1 MAHAHVKANFEA
13 LRQEPL
19 KNRLMNMEKNT
30 LSPIRLS
37 RLRAQGFTC
46 ENERTL
52 REMAF
57 GIRFAYRACVLLL
70 IVAIASKSI
79 VLFSAMLGFAFLGI
93 VLPNHPFDYVFN
105 YALRRWL
112 KAPLVPARSRQLKFA
127 CIIATVFL
135 GAVVSLLY
143 FGMVT
148 QGLITAGILA
158 AFALLP
164 STIDLCIPSLL
175 YNAIFQ
181 KSGKAGAM
189 AR

>member
-1 MAHAHVKANFEA
+1 MSPGTAKANFDSSADE
-13 LRQEPL
+13 LI
-19 KNRLMNMEKNT
+19 KDILMNKETNT
-30 LSPIRLS
+30 LSPTRLN
-37 RLRAQGFTC
+37 RLRAQGFSC

-57 GIRFAYRACVLLL
+57 GIRFAYRGCTLLL

-79 VLFSAMLGFAFLGI
+79 VLFSAMLGLSFLGI

-105 YALRRWL
+105 VILRRWL
-112 KAPLVPARSRQLKFA
+112 RAPRVPARSRQLKFA

-135 GAVVSLLY
+135 AAVVSMLHV
-143 FGMVT
+143 GMVT
-148 QGLITAGILA
+148 QALITAGILA

-164 STIDLCIPSLL
+164 STIDLCIPSLI

-181 KSGKAGAM
+181 RSGKAGAIV
-189 AR
+189 R

>member
-1 MAHAHVKANFEA
+1 
-13 LRQEPL
+13 
-19 KNRLMNMEKNT
+19 MNMEKNT
-30 LSPIRLS
+30 LSPIRLR

-46 ENERTL
+46 ENEQTL
-52 REMAF
+52 QQMAF

-70 IVAIASKSI
+70 MVAIASKSLL
-79 VLFSAMLGFAFLGI
+79 LFSAMLGFSFLGI
-93 VLPNHPFDYVFN
+93 VLPNHPFDYMFN
-105 YALRRWL
+105 YTLRLWL
-112 KAPLVPARSRQLKFA
+112 RAPMVPARSRQLKFA
-127 CIIATVFL
+127 CTIATVFL
-135 GAVVSLLY
+135 GAVVGLLY

-158 AFALLP
+158 FFALLP
-164 STIDLCIPSLL
+164 STIDLCIPSLI